1 MAKKLEGAA
10 KSRFDPAV
18 LRRTLADIRKHK
30 DKAKEYNGLAGQA
43 TKNAIETHNFDGKAL
58 TFVSQLMAKEPEQ
71 QLATLGAVISYAEAL
86 SMFAQMDMFNDAI
99 AAMKRVVENAEG
111 GAADAPT
118 APGVANV
125 AKLASV
131 N

>member
-10 KSRFDPAV
+10 KSSFDPAA
-18 LRRTLADIRKHK
+18 LKRSLADIRKHK
-30 DKAKEYNGLAGQA
+30 DKAKEYNGLAGQS
-43 TKNAIETHNFDGKAL
+43 TKNAVETYNFDKKAL
-58 TFVSQLMAKEPEQ
+58 TFVSQLMGKEPEQ

-99 AAMKRVVENAEG
+99 AAMERVVEAAKGGSAPPATEG
-111 GAADAPT
+111 A
-118 APGVANV
+118 ANV
-125 AKLASV
+125 AKLVSV